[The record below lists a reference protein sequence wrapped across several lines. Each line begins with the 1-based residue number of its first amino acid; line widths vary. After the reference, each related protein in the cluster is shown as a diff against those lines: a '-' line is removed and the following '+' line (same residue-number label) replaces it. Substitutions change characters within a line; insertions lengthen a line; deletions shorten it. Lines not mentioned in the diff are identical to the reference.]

1 MTQYQQSTT
10 RKELCKWLG
19 LPRSVSYYKARN
31 GKPGAK
37 ASQVTMKLNGS
48 LVPNED
54 VVIHIRKLID
64 TEFNAASAGRFGY
77 EYATHELK
85 KEYLINKKKV
95 YRLMLANSLL
105 LNKMIRPSGNREFV
119 QFRRIEANK
128 PLEYLCWDIKYVWV
142 HGERRNYYLLCILD
156 VCTRKIIDW
165 IFQSSIRQLDLI
177 NLLRRVNHSY
187 QLQGVILRNDNGSQ
201 FISHK
206 VRNFLKNSEVK
217 QEFTHVATPEEN
229 SYIEAFH
236 SILES
241 EVIERSEFAS
251 YYETKETIQRFI
263 THYNQSRLHRSIGFI
278 TPQQKWE
285 KAMVCDKTIHEE
297 VSN

>member
-1 MTQYQQSTT
+1 M
-10 RKELCKWLG
+10 
-19 LPRSVSYYKARN
+19 
-31 GKPGAK
+31 
-37 ASQVTMKLNGS
+37 
-48 LVPNED
+48 
-54 VVIHIRKLID
+54 
-64 TEFNAASAGRFGY
+64 
-77 EYATHELK
+77 
-85 KEYLINKKKV
+85 
-95 YRLMLANSLL
+95 
-105 LNKMIRPSGNREFV
+105 NKMIRPVGKREFV
-119 QFRRIEANK
+119 QFRRIEASK

-142 HGERRNYYLLCILD
+142 HGESRNYYLLCILD
-156 VCTRKIIDW
+156 VYTRKIIDW
-165 IFQSSIRQLDLI
+165 MFQGSIRQLDLI

-201 FISHK
+201 LISHK

-236 SILES
+236 SILER
-241 EVIERSEFAS
+241 EVIERNEFAS
-251 YYETKETIQRFI
+251 YYEAKETIQRFI

-285 KAMVCDKTIHEE
+285 EAMVCDTTKLKK